1 MNRKV
6 GFIAI
11 PIAITMIVFIVSI
24 SLDQSFL
31 VDIINMLSNP
41 FGSSLLYMFII
52 AFVGVLALG
61 FLSGYVNTDKTGTY
75 GVDDTR
81 FTMELCSSV
90 FYGSMIIFLIAHLV
104 GHQGVAHATR
114 KDVFSIAMISI
125 IAMIILAISGIILQ
139 HLGVMLH
146 QHGHGH
152 AHALQTDASAT
163 PSAVVP
169 GAAGTATPK
178 KKSWLLPI
186 LIVVILVLAFFGMMF
201 PSTNP
206 NGMNG
211 AEDQPPIQ
219 TSQPGNGNQQPI
231 NQTRPPQ
238 QRTQQPPAPS
248 NPPNN
253 HSQGQDQP
261 LVLHH

>member
-11 PIAITMIVFIVSI
+11 PIAITMLVFIVSI

-41 FGSSLLYMFII
+41 FGSSLLYMFTI

-61 FLSGYVNTDKTGTY
+61 FLSGYVKTDTAGTY

-125 IAMIILAISGIILQ
+125 IAMIILAISGIMLQ

-152 AHALQTDASAT
+152 AHALQTSASAT
-163 PSAVVP
+163 PTAVVP

-186 LIVVILVLAFFGMMF
+186 LIFVILVLAFLGMMF

-211 AEDQPPIQ
+211 VEDQPPIQ
-219 TSQPGNGNQQPI
+219 NSQPDNRNQQPT
-231 NQTRPPQ
+231 NPAPPQ
-238 QRTQQPPAPS
+238 RTVQPPAPS

-253 HSQGQDQP
+253 NSQGQDKP